1 MRFDQEVARLL
12 EDWDKN
18 CYPKRNF
25 SDPGNI
31 AQLPQMP
38 AVAQPTI
45 PGELFPPKARKR
57 KSRDRK

>member
-25 SDPGNI
+25 SDPGSI
-31 AQLPQMP
+31 SQLPQMP
-38 AVAQPTI
+38 AIAQPTI
-45 PGELFPPKARKR
+45 PGELFLKKNKKR
-57 KSRDRK
+57 KSHNSK